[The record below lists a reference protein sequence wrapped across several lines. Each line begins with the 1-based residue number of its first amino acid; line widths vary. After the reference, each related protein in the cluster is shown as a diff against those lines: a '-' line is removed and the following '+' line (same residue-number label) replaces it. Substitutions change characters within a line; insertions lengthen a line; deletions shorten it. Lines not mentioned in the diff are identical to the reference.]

1 MPIRSDRFP
10 ALFASRCFRSFCTV
24 ALYWRAV
31 SLHPFSLKGATFIDF
46 LSKMQTQCTSE
57 CLGLSHPMPVIL
69 LTEVVSQKNSHPCFT
84 TMFPSNDQCFHW
96 NLESLQIGP
105 IFWRLRNHLCV
116 WWVDLG
122 PKKATRSTRQPK
134 KNNGRCVAPGGFHGF
149 DWMFF
154 FFYVGIFNEHHINNG
169 GNTAECTLTT
179 PSQVNFWRCGPSF
192 SFWQLFNSA
201 KGIEHSHHL
210 LKGCRNKAFFKRPT
224 VACWWLILRTD
235 RQYSLFSCKK
245 ADNLTSTFDYDIL
258 RGTGTLWGVP
268 ITILSS

>member
-1 MPIRSDRFP
+1 MFHHHVSIQWSMFP
-10 ALFASRCFRSFCTV
+10 LESRIFANR
-24 ALYWRAV
+24 
-31 SLHPFSLKGATFIDF
+31 PDF
-46 LSKMQTQCTSE
+46 LEAQESPL
-57 CLGLSHPMPVIL
+57 CLMSGPG
-69 LTEVVSQKNSHPCFT
+69 SQKSNTIHPATKKKQREMCGT
-84 TMFPSNDQCFHW
+84 RWVSW
-96 NLESLQIGP
+96 
-105 IFWRLRNHLCV
+105 V
-116 WWVDLG
+116 WLNV
-122 PKKATRSTRQPK
+122 
-134 KNNGRCVAPGGFHGF
+134 
-149 DWMFF
+149 FF